1 MSERKGYMSES
12 RDAGILGKFRF
23 FKSHEMK
30 LFFLFIAVLSLFAVS
45 GCGPEQ
51 RAVDLYVD
59 AVMLREIDENKMAVE
74 KLNTVVEMNGKFT
87 LAHSMLGEI
96 YEQME
101 EYEKSAASYENATKL
116 NPWSFKDYFGLGR
129 VYQIM
134 ERFADAV
141 RAYVRAC
148 EIKPNHFEAHLN
160 AAKSCYEIEDYNN
173 TLVYGKRALEIDP
186 NVGELQK
193 VLGDVYELQK
203 DHEQAIRSYK
213 RALELDSDN
222 TQIMVA
228 LAVAYLRSNQNEPA
242 RELLKTVTEAEPDNN
257 AAHQYLGY
265 CYLRFNSK
273 ATASYKQVLETDRE
287 NVVLLTSLKEEADQA
302 LENAINSYNR
312 AMAINER
319 DWEAYRGLGV
329 AYMLRAL
336 SEQNKLLKAKAIYQ
350 WRLSLE
356 INPDQPRRDKLQSLI
371 DKYSQ

>member
-1 MSERKGYMSES
+1 MSERKGYMSKS
-12 RDAGILGKFRF
+12 RDAGILGEPRF

-30 LFFLFIAVLSLFAVS
+30 LFLLFIAVLSLFAVG

-51 RAVDLYVD
+51 RAVDFYVD
-59 AVMLREIDENKMAVE
+59 AVMLREIDENEMALE
-74 KLNTVVEMNGKFT
+74 KLNTAVETDSKFA

-101 EYEKSAASYENATKL
+101 EYEKSAAAYENATKL
-116 NPWSFKDYFGLGR
+116 NPWSFKDYFSLGR

-134 ERFADAV
+134 EKFAKAV

-148 EIKPNHFEAHLN
+148 ELKPNHFEAHLN
-160 AAKSCYEIEDYNN
+160 AAKSYYEIKDYNN

-186 NVGELQK
+186 NVGDLQK

-213 RALELDSDN
+213 RALELDSEN
-222 TQIMVA
+222 TEIMVA

-242 RELLKTVTEAEPDNN
+242 RELLKTVTEVEPDNN

-287 NVVLLTSLKEEADQA
+287 NVALLTSLKEEADEA
-302 LENAINSYNR
+302 LENAINSYDR
-312 AMAINER
+312 AIAINER

-356 INPDQPRRDKLQSLI
+356 INPDQPRRDRLQSLI